1 MPVGS
6 EHEMSVGESEQLL
19 DLIYEAAAIPDMW
32 PAVLDSLAE
41 MVGGVGTFLITT
53 DTRSFRWTHSESV
66 RQLGLDFLEG
76 RWHERNTRMERLLL
90 NRHCGFMREVDMF
103 TADEM
108 DRDPTFQELLRP
120 RGFGWAVGTVVQV
133 PSDDM
138 LAFSIERGFN
148 KGPVEDH
155 HIPRLNALRPH
166 LARAALM
173 SARLR
178 LERARGM
185 AESLTIM
192 GLPSAVLLGDG
203 KVVAASPLFEKIDGQ
218 IVSRA
223 FGRIAIVDAGANALL
238 SEAIAMLNSSEYQF
252 GAKSIAVPSD
262 GENAAIVVHLIPVR
276 RSAHDV
282 FGPAMGILVVTPLG
296 SSQALPD
303 DLLNGLF
310 DLSPAEIRAANGL
323 LQGKTIEDLATS
335 FGLSRETIRT
345 QVKAV
350 LAKTGT
356 ARQSDLVSLLANA
369 RLPH

>member
-1 MPVGS
+1 MAG
-6 EHEMSVGESEQLL
+6 GETERLL
-19 DLIYEAAAIPDMW
+19 DLIYEAAAMPEMW
-32 PAVLDSLAE
+32 PAVLDTLAK

-66 RQLGLDFLEG
+66 RQLGQDFLEG
-76 RWHERNTRMERLLL
+76 CWHERNPRMERLVL
-90 NRHCGFMREVDMF
+90 NRHAGFVREVDMF
-103 TADEM
+103 TTEEM
-108 DRDPTFQELLRP
+108 DHDPTFQELLRP

-138 LAFSIERGFN
+138 LAFSIERRFAD
-148 KGPVEDH
+148 GPVEDH
-155 HIPRLNALRPH
+155 HLPKLNALRPH

-178 LERARGM
+178 LERAQGM
-185 AESLTIM
+185 AESLTTM

-203 KVVAASPLFEKIDGQ
+203 KVVAASPLFEKIGGQ

-223 FGRIAIVDAGANALL
+223 FGRIALADAGANALL
-238 SEAIAMLNSSEYQF
+238 TEAIAHLNSPECQF

-262 GENAAIVVHLIPVR
+262 GENAAMVMHLIPVR
-276 RSAHDV
+276 CSAHDI

-310 DLSPAEIRAANGL
+310 DLSAAEIRVANGL
-323 LQGKTIEDLATS
+323 LQGKTIEDLATN

-350 LAKTGT
+350 LNKTGT
-356 ARQSDLVSLLANA
+356 ARQSDLVSLLAKVKVPNWYA
-369 RLPH
+369 KP